1 MTAAKQTSCA
11 TSSADRPLR
20 SNAPTRA
27 RQYRTTIGR
36 IVSSTSRRATRSPA
50 IASATTASR
59 RSSCVVIDGN
69 ISSVTNRVSPGAVG
83 HNAVGHNYDNN
94 DPAPPLALVLEPS
107 TAPAPHLAGTLVTD
121 VPQLRDR
128 PGRASRIDK
137 V

>member
-11 TSSADRPLR
+11 TSSAERPLR
-20 SNAPTRA
+20 SIAPTRA

-83 HNAVGHNYDNN
+83 HHYDNN
-94 DPAPPLALVLEPS
+94 DPAPLALVLEPS
-107 TAPAPHLAGTLVTD
+107 PAPAPHLAGTLVAD

-137 V
+137 GGA